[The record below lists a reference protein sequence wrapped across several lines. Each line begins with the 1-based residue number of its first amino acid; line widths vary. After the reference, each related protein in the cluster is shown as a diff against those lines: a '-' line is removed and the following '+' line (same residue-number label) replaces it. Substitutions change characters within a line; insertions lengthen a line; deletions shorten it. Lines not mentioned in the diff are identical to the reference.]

1 LRIIL
6 VAASRWNSF
15 AGEREIGHGDSIRS
29 AWAEGKHR
37 WTGFKVNS
45 KVPARSST
53 NEITRCY
60 WDARRGVKYRSGKN
74 NRHWIHE
81 AIKEIYV
88 DIDMYNLH
96 SYSYYTLTS
105 IILFS
110 GNSQNNYYNDVKFCD
125 LINYYC
131 RSKLCKEIWKAWD
144 LLPSTSFY
152 YR

>member
-1 LRIIL
+1 
-6 VAASRWNSF
+6 
-15 AGEREIGHGDSIRS
+15 
-29 AWAEGKHR
+29 
-37 WTGFKVNS
+37 
-45 KVPARSST
+45 
-53 NEITRCY
+53 
-60 WDARRGVKYRSGKN
+60 VKYRSGKN
-74 NRHWIHE
+74 NRYWIHE

-131 RSKLCKEIWKAWD
+131 RSNVFLNYTKKFERHETSCLP
-144 LLPSTSFY
+144 LLFTIDNFSF
-152 YR
+152 